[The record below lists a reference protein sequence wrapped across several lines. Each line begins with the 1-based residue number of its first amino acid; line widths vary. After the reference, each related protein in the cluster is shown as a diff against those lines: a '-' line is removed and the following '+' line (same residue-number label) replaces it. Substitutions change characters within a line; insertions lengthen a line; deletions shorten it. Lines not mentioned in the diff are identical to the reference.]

1 MLQRE
6 PGSTMP
12 ATPALP
18 ISGGTR
24 FTMPPPRHRAPAAPR
39 PLLHTIRRLRALG
52 RDRSGAATVMLALSF
67 TTLMGA
73 AAVGVDV
80 GSLFLAKRQL
90 QGIADAAALAAAAG
104 DIAGNGT
111 AAAQSV
117 ITQSGQGGVT
127 IARLTPGAYSRDAMI
142 APEARFSAAASQPSA
157 AQLVLERPVPVF
169 FGRFLTGRPAVTVR
183 AQATA
188 ARMDMAAFSIGTR
201 LAAIS
206 GGLPNQL
213 LSALAGT
220 QLNLSVLDG
229 QALASAQ
236 IDLLGFADALGAQL
250 GREETSYATLFDSD
264 IPLQTLVRAMAQAAP
279 DLTSRAVLDSIAPRL
294 GTQAVRLSDMIDL
307 GPLGQGAGHD
317 GDSHLRVDAFSFLR
331 ALLES
336 AQGESYQAT
345 LDVTVPGLASTRLTL
360 AGGGG
365 TAHSPWMTVTQ
376 ARDVVIRTSR
386 ARLYLETSL
395 LSAISGIA
403 TLRLPVYVDLAEAQ
417 ARLADISCG
426 GASGE
431 GSVTLAVTPAIG
443 TIAIADITPAQLDD
457 FSTSMPTRPAVL
469 ANVLGTR
476 VNAAAQVHLGGVTA
490 QSVRFTRDDIASHT
504 PRTVSTND
512 LTAGIAESLTKSMQ
526 VSATVLGIT
535 VTTGPLV
542 GAVGTQLGAV
552 APLVDGLLDQMTALL
567 GVQLGSATTWVDRMR
582 CGVPML
588 VA

>member
-1 MLQRE
+1 MTHLFRT
-6 PGSTMP
+6 G
-12 ATPALP
+12 
-18 ISGGTR
+18 
-24 FTMPPPRHRAPAAPR
+24 RHRRHADAPTS
-39 PLLHTIRRLRALG
+39 PLPQPGVLTGADASEVRAMASKFPRRLRALG

-80 GSLFLAKRQL
+80 GNLFLAKRQL

-104 DIAGNGT
+104 DIAGAGT
-111 AAAQSV
+111 TAAQS
-117 ITQSGQGGVT
+117 IIDESGQSGVT
-127 IARLTPGAYSRDAMI
+127 ISQLTPGTYSRDASI
-142 APEARFSAAASQPSA
+142 APAARFTAGASQPSA

-169 FGRFLTGRPAVTVR
+169 FGRFLTGNPAMTVR

-201 LAAIS
+201 LAALS

-250 GREETSYATLFDSD
+250 GREETSYATLFNSD
-264 IPLQTLVRAMAQAAP
+264 IPLQTLVRALAQAAP
-279 DLTSRAVLDSIAPRL
+279 DLASRNVLDGIAPRL
-294 GTQAVRLSDMIDL
+294 GTQAVRLADLIDL
-307 GPLGQGAGHD
+307 GPLGQTTSHD
-317 GDSHLRVDAFSFLR
+317 GSSPLRVDAFSFLR

-345 LDVTVPGLASTRLTL
+345 LDVSVPGLAATRLTL
-360 AGGGG
+360 TGGGG

-376 ARDVVIRTSR
+376 ARDVVIRTSQ
-386 ARLYLETSL
+386 ARIYLETTL

-417 ARLADISCG
+417 ARLANISCG
-426 GASGE
+426 GNGANDG
-431 GSVTLAVTPAIG
+431 VTLAVTPAIG
-443 TIAIADITPAQLDD
+443 TVAIADITPAQLGN
-457 FSTSMPTRPAVL
+457 FSTPMPTHPAVL

-476 VNAAAQVHLGGVTA
+476 INAAAELHLGGVTA
-490 QSVRFTRDDIASHT
+490 QNVRFTRDDIANHT

-512 LTAGIAESLTKSMQ
+512 LTTGLAQSLARSVQ
-526 VSATVLGIT
+526 ISVTVLGIT
-535 VTTGPLV
+535 VNTGPLV
-542 GAVGTQLGAV
+542 GAVGSQLGVV
-552 APLVDGLLDQMTALL
+552 APLIDGLLNQVTGLL

>member
-1 MLQRE
+1 M
-6 PGSTMP
+6 
-12 ATPALP
+12 
-18 ISGGTR
+18 
-24 FTMPPPRHRAPAAPR
+24 PR
-39 PLLHTIRRLRALG
+39 PLTRKLRRLRALG

-104 DIAGNGT
+104 NIADNGT

-117 ITQSGQGGVT
+117 IAQSGQSGVT
-127 IARLTPGAYSRDAMI
+127 IARLTPGAYSRDAAI
-142 APEARFSAAASQPSA
+142 APDARFTAAASQPSA

-169 FGRFLTGRPAVTVR
+169 FGRFLTGRPAVMVR

-201 LAAIS
+201 LAALS

-250 GREETSYATLFDSD
+250 GREGTSYATLFDSD

-279 DLTSRAVLDSIAPRL
+279 DLTSRAVLDGIAPRL
-294 GTQAVRLSDMIDL
+294 GTQAVRLADLIDL
-307 GPLGQGAGHD
+307 GPLGQSDAHD

-345 LDVTVPGLASTRLTL
+345 LDVTVPGLTSARLTL

-365 TAHSPWMTVTQ
+365 EAHSPWMTVTQ

-426 GASGE
+426 GGGSGE

-443 TIAIADITPAQLDD
+443 TLAIADITPAKLDD
-457 FSTSMPTRPAVL
+457 FSTTMPTRPAVL
-469 ANVLGTR
+469 ANVLGTKL
-476 VNAAAQVHLGGVTA
+476 NAAAEVHLGGVTA
-490 QSVRFTRDDIASHT
+490 QAVRFTRDDIANHT
-504 PRTVSTND
+504 PHTVSTGD
-512 LTAGIAESLTKSMQ
+512 LTAGIAESLTRNVQ

-552 APLVDGLLDQMTALL
+552 APLVDGLLDQVTALL